1 MKNILITTGGT
12 GGHVIPAQIL
22 GEHLKDKYKINFST
36 DLRGFKYLNSNENKI
51 LVIDTPKLNLN
62 YLFPLKILKIF
73 FLILKSI
80 FYLKK
85 ENINKIIST
94 GGYMSL
100 PICLGAKIIGLKIFL
115 LEPNIVLG
123 KANRFYLNFS
133 DKIICYS
140 SDIINFPD
148 KFINKIELIKPL
160 VAKNFYE
167 IKRKEDVN
175 RKFCFLISG
184 GSQGAE
190 IFDEI
195 IKEALVN
202 LSSQYSI
209 KIIQQTNIGNVENLR
224 DFYDKNNIENKIFNF
239 EKNFINLINDADLC
253 ITRAGAGSL
262 AEISI
267 MNKPFIA
274 IPLPI
279 AKDNHQMENAKFYEK
294 LGCCWVLEQKDL
306 NKSKLNHILSN
317 IMKNKL
323 DYEEKKNN
331 LKKLNYQS
339 SWNDINQKIKKILYE
354 N

>member
-1 MKNILITTGGT
+1 MKKILITTGGT

-36 DLRGFKYLNSNENKI
+36 DLRGFKYLSNENKI
-51 LVIDTPKLNLN
+51 LLIDTPKLDLN

-140 SDIINFPD
+140 SDIINFPN

-167 IKRKEDVN
+167 IKKKEDVN

-262 AEISI
+262 AEIST

-274 IPLPI
+274 IPLPT

-294 LGCCWVLEQKDL
+294 LGCCWVLDQKDL

-323 DYEEKKNN
+323 DYEEKKTN